1 MLALATVVTAGSMYV
16 TVRAAAQQES
26 AEFNPAA
33 QDATANVLQ
42 ATPAVPDNAPSVPG
56 IAGDV
61 NIPDVQAVLDQ
72 LDAALDKSRIL
83 RDRQNHVILDEN
95 GGFKG
100 KLSSLSNSDG
110 ASVSVSNVKVTL
122 LHHGAEVGSTTT
134 DTDGRFSFTG
144 LPEGV
149 VAVWAEGENSLM
161 LFSFVLFGHGSNVTE
176 NQDLQAAQ
184 VELGMDSAVAS
195 GPDIATVKELIG
207 PYLNTEEKR
216 FTNEL
221 ATDDQEFSF
230 GSSETST
237 TLRKHRVRLHEGG
250 VLKGEVNVLDERT
263 GRHREVLDMT
273 VHFVR
278 NGERVVSAEV
288 SNDGSFSASGLS
300 AGVHSVVAVGQD
312 GILVSCVEIVSTDYE
327 KTADNSSRGDHTTVS
342 IIADSLDFI
351 GCPVRPVNIRGYQ
364 QSNET
369 GTGGI
374 VGQEMGT
381 PFGQTPGGGGYAG
394 GGGSG
399 FSGGGGGGGIG
410 GGGGL
415 GALLAGG
422 IGGAIGYL
430 AGQNNNPA
438 SPGL

>member
-16 TVRAAAQQES
+16 TVNAAAQQDA
-26 AEFNPAA
+26 AEFEATPP
-33 QDATANVLQ
+33 ATA
-42 ATPAVPDNAPSVPG
+42 PAVPEV
-56 IAGDV
+56 AGDISV
-61 NIPDVQAVLDQ
+61 PDVQAALEQ
-72 LDAALDKSRIL
+72 LDAALDKSKIL
-83 RDRQNHVILDEN
+83 RGRQNHVVLNES

-110 ASVSVSNVKVTL
+110 AVVSASNVKVTL

-134 DTDGRFSFTG
+134 DANGRFSFTG

-161 LFSFVLFGHGSNVTE
+161 LFSFVLFGHGSKVAE
-176 NQDLQAAQ
+176 NEALQAAQ

-195 GPDIATVKELIG
+195 GPDIVAVRELIG

-221 ATDDQEFSF
+221 ATGDQDFSF
-230 GSSETST
+230 GSNETST
-237 TLRKHRVRLHEGG
+237 TLHNHRVRLHENG
-250 VLKGEVNVLDERT
+250 VLKGEINVLDERT

-273 VHFVR
+273 VHFIH
-278 NGERVVSAEV
+278 NGVRVVSAEV
-288 SNDGSFSASGLS
+288 SNDGSFSASGLT

-312 GILVSCVEIVSTDYE
+312 GIVVSCVDVVATNYE
-327 KTADNSSRGDHTTVS
+327 ATADNSSPGDVRTVS
-342 IIADSLDFI
+342 NIAGSLDFV

-364 QSNET
+364 QSTEN

-374 VGQEMGT
+374 VGQEMGA
-381 PFGQTPGGGGYAG
+381 PFGPAPGGGGYAG

-399 FSGGGGGGGIG
+399 FGSSGGGGGGIG

-422 IGGAIGYL
+422 LAGAAGYL
-430 AGQNNNPA
+430 AGQNSNNNPA
-438 SPGL
+438 SPGI